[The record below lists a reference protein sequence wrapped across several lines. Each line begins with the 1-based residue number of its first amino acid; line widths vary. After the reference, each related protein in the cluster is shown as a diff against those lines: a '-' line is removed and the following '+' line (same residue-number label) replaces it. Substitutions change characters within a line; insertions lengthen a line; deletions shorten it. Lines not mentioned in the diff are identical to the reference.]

1 MYRIDKNRALV
12 QTTDFFTPIVDDPFA
27 YGQIAAANALSDV
40 YAMGGRPLT
49 ALNLMGIPADL
60 VPPRIINLILRGG
73 ATKIKEAKC
82 VLIGGHTI
90 RSPEPIYG
98 LAVTGLVSPR
108 RMLTN
113 AKARPGDALILT
125 KPLGTGII
133 TTGIKRGL
141 TNRLLER
148 KVIAIMTNLNS
159 VGPELAERGLLK
171 AAVDVT
177 GFGLLGHL
185 SGMCRASGVGAE
197 IAAGAVP
204 AISAEVFQLIAAD
217 CIPGGSRDNLAFANE
232 FHGMGRRHSGS
243 KSSVDGCSDERRSV
257 LSVPRRNLDAVLKRL
272 KRDHAPC
279 AAVIGQIV
287 QSSKP
292 KIRVIGMKRSGL
304 RGIPS
309 VDKLAQALGD
319 TGLPHPTVVAAI
331 RRELAALRKHGTDT
345 WLRRHSLAP
354 SFRVG
359 NSARIPHP
367 ACDQWHRHS
376 RSHELWSCATGASR
390 HGSGVP
396 NCVAIQQS

>member
-1 MYRIDKNRALV
+1 MQVLRQLPILNSRNLLVGTAAGDDAGVYRIDRNRALV
-12 QTTDFFTPIVDDPFA
+12 QTTDFFTPIVDDPIA

-73 ATKIKEAKC
+73 AAKIKEAKC

-90 RSPEPIYG
+90 RNPEPIYG
-98 LAVTGLVSPR
+98 LAVTGLVSPW

-113 AKARPGDALILT
+113 AKARAGDVLILT

-141 TNRLLER
+141 TNRSLER
-148 KVIAIMTNLNS
+148 RVIAIMTRLND

-185 SGMCRASGVGAE
+185 GAMCRASGVGAE
-197 IAAGAVP
+197 IVAGAVP
-204 AISAEVFQLIAAD
+204 VIRAEVFQLIAVD
-217 CIPGGSRDNLAFANE
+217 CVPGGSRDNLDFANKFTE
-232 FHGMGRRHSGS
+232 WDGATPVQKILLTDAQTSG
-243 KSSVDGCSDERRSV
+243 GLL

-272 KRDHAPC
+272 KRNHALC
-279 AAVIGQIV
+279 AAVIGHIV

-292 KIRVIGMKRSGL
+292 RIRV
-304 RGIPS
+304 
-309 VDKLAQALGD
+309 
-319 TGLPHPTVVAAI
+319 
-331 RRELAALRKHGTDT
+331 
-345 WLRRHSLAP
+345 
-354 SFRVG
+354 
-359 NSARIPHP
+359 SA
-367 ACDQWHRHS
+367 
-376 RSHELWSCATGASR
+376 
-390 HGSGVP
+390 
-396 NCVAIQQS
+396 